1 MQVSSVI
8 FHSATGWLSVWG
20 WAIGGHNG
28 NRRAAK
34 GNKRVEARGLGR
46 PEYGCRR
53 DIEGQAML
61 PTTLD
66 LCLNPLSHQY
76 LLNAISLA

>member
-1 MQVSSVI
+1 M
-8 FHSATGWLSVWG
+8 
-20 WAIGGHNG
+20 AIGGQQ
-28 NRRAAK
+28 R

-61 PTTLD
+61 PTTL
-66 LCLNPLSHQY
+66 
-76 LLNAISLA
+76 